1 MQYEKK
7 YIVRWTPWLARVV
20 ILFVFAVFF
29 VGGLVGYVIG
39 RVSASDRETTN
50 DYIPQSTTVQVVGI
64 TPTEVSQVV
73 SEVEEYIKVYYDCPL
88 SYDLQDWIRELC
100 WDNGVPMPLVIATI
114 EVESSFRADVVSG
127 TNDYGLMQIN
137 TVNHEWLSEEYG
149 ITDFLD
155 PYQNVYCGITI
166 LAQHYNRFEDIDKA
180 LMAYNLG
187 AAGAKRLWDKG
198 IYETS
203 YTQKIRTAMEVY
215 ENEI

>member
-7 YIVRWTPWLARVV
+7 YIVKWTPWLARVAS
-20 ILFVFAVFF
+20 LLTFTVFF

-39 RVSASDRETTN
+39 RVSASDSETTN
-50 DYIPQSTTVQVVGI
+50 DYVPQSTTVQVVEL
-64 TPTEVSQVV
+64 TPTEVTHVTN
-73 SEVEEYIKVYYDCPL
+73 ETEDCITVYYDCPL
-88 SYDLQDWIRELC
+88 SYELQDYIRELC
-100 WDNGVPMPLVIATI
+100 EDNGVPMELVIAMI

-137 TVNHEWLSEEYG
+137 TVNHGWLSEEYG

-155 PYQNVYCGITI
+155 PYQNVFCGITI